1 MRDFICSFSDV
12 SLSSKD
18 SHENDDADE
27 TLVPLNRERHEDVA
41 SGSEGQ
47 TSDSDC
53 LVMSS
58 MSVRGAATPQVKFL
72 FFFVNGALQSKYTND
87 LYKRCYWLQFISQ
100 ASAFRSV

>member
-1 MRDFICSFSDV
+1 MHDFISSFSDV
-12 SLSSKD
+12 SLSCKD

-27 TLVPLNRERHEDVA
+27 TLVPLNRERPEDVA

-72 FFFVNGALQSKYTND
+72 FFLLMGHCSPESTNG
-87 LYKRCYWLQFISQ
+87 LYE
-100 ASAFRSV
+100 RSY